1 MCASC
6 NLNVVPLAQAYNYT
20 HAIPIQEFSTH
31 KSRCEFMVA
40 YCGSPEKVNI
50 ALKPYGIVI
59 PDMEAMKRLADYY
72 DSGQA
77 LAYYK
82 VDLREVLSKIEF
94 TPEEKEKLE
103 CKTVCAVY

>member
-1 MCASC
+1 MCAC
-6 NLNVVPLAQAYNYT
+6 NLNVVPVAQAVNYQY
-20 HAIPIQEFSTH
+20 AIPVGDFTTK
-31 KSRCEFMVA
+31 KSRCEFQVA

-50 ALKPYGIVI
+50 ALNPYGIKI
-59 PDMEAMKRLADYY
+59 PTMDKMIELADYY
-72 DSGQA
+72 DSGKA